1 MRSQDLHQRLAD
13 LGAKPLH
20 RGRIVRAWLQG
31 RALDACTARQRAE
44 DFLPL
49 GVRHGLPR

>member
-20 RGRIVRAWLQG
+20 CGRIVRAWLQG
-31 RALDACTARQRAE
+31 RALDACTARQPAE
-44 DFLPL
+44 DFLP
-49 GVRHGLPR
+49 

>member
-20 RGRIVRAWLQG
+20 CGRIVRAW
-31 RALDACTARQRAE
+31 RWSPRWSWR
-44 DFLPL
+44 
-49 GVRHGLPR
+49 GVGER

>member
-20 RGRIVRAWLQG
+20 
-31 RALDACTARQRAE
+31 C
-44 DFLPL
+44 
-49 GVRHGLPR
+49 